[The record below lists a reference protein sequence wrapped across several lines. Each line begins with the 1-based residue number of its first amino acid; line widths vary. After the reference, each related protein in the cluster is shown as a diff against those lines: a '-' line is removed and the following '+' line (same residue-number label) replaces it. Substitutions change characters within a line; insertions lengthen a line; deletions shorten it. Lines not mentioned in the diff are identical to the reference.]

1 MLRNIKRVL
10 IVANFGKPQTE
21 ALTDEMSRYFSASGI
36 QARVFGFRGKP
47 GTPDASGVDLAVS
60 LGGDGTVLYSARSLT
75 SYGIPILAV
84 NLGNFGFITEVGRDE
99 WQHAFEQYRAGELG
113 ISERLMISVRV
124 IRDGRSVARFCGM
137 NEAVVCAEGISK
149 VVNLDVSVGET
160 VLGRFKADGMI
171 IATPTGSTAYSAAAG
186 GPILDPEMEALILNP
201 ICPFTL
207 SNRPLVVNASEP
219 VEVHVLERQRTGVM
233 LTVDGQET
241 LLLEPSDY
249 IVVERAPR
257 KAFIVRSTLRNFFE
271 VLREKLN
278 WSGGADA

>member
-1 MLRNIKRVL
+1 MTRNIQRVL
-10 IVANFGKPQTE
+10 IVANFGKPHAQI
-21 ALTDEMSRYFSASGI
+21 LVDEMSRHFSESGI
-36 QARVFGFRGKP
+36 ETRVFGFRGKP

-60 LGGDGTVLYSARSLT
+60 LGGDGTVLYSARSL
-75 SYGIPILAV
+75 SSHGIPILAV

-99 WQHAFEQYRAGELG
+99 WQFAFEQYRAGELG
-113 ISERLMISVRV
+113 ISERLMASVSVMRND
-124 IRDGRSVARFCGM
+124 RPVARFCGM

-149 VVNLDVSVGET
+149 VLNLDVSVGET
-160 VLGRFKADGMI
+160 ILGRYKADGMI

-186 GPILDPEMEALILNP
+186 GPILDPEMEALIINP

-207 SNRPLVVNASEP
+207 SNRPLVLNASDP
-219 VEVHVLERQRTGVM
+219 VEIYVREQQRTGVM

-241 LLLEPSDY
+241 LLLEPSDCV
-249 IVVERAPR
+249 VVERAPQ
-257 KAFIVRSTLRNFFE
+257 KAFIVRSNLRNFFE